1 MVSYLL
7 CVTISSMK
15 QLSIETA
22 KDGSILLE
30 QDGRAALDELSQL
43 EQVGRDTAGT
53 SKWQGRSVGRSA
65 GREGGRE
72 GGKYVGSGRPSSVV
86 RRRPSSVAAVAAVAV
101 IVAGA
106 TFCSAPQT
114 AIRSSVIRRP
124 HSQSVSHWPSH
135 RHSLTHSFTHNR
147 CQLTWGPLACCHA
160 AAAVHQASTKHRA
173 PRVNDEQTI
182 Q

>member
-30 QDGRAALDELSQL
+30 QDCRAALDELSQL

-72 GGKYVGSGRPSSVV
+72 VSTLVVVVRRPSSVV
-86 RRRPSSVAAVAAVAV
+86 VRRLSPPSPLSLSLLRVRRFAVHRRRQSDLPSSVAL
-101 IVAGA
+101 
-106 TFCSAPQT
+106 T
-114 AIRSSVIRRP
+114 
-124 HSQSVSHWPSH
+124 HSQSVTGLPTVT
-135 RHSLTHSFTHNR
+135 HSLTHS
-147 CQLTWGPLACCHA
+147 LTI
-160 AAAVHQASTKHRA
+160 VVS
-173 PRVNDEQTI
+173 
-182 Q
+182 